1 MLRLIKK
8 TIQRLITQKIV
19 WRTTFWIWGLM
30 LSTIMVFVIYTI
42 PFQKETLIDR
52 MENESVEIANS
63 ILHANSSSLITE
75 DYGTVVD
82 HCTQLVSDSKAILY
96 VVVTRNDGYSLVHT
110 KTKWYESRNDKNWLP
125 NRSET
130 DGKIIWSNL
139 TNSEVF
145 QKSYKVSFSGVDWGW
160 IHIGLSLENYEI
172 SFKKIESNIA
182 WLTLVMSVL
191 GFALA
196 LMFAKK
202 LTKPMRILDRTT
214 KMIAEGNL
222 SAKAVINTGDELQS
236 LAVSF
241 NKMTD
246 SLRIARD
253 ELELR
258 VQERT
263 AALAETNEIMV
274 NEISERRKMEDSL
287 QRYAFR
293 LEGLQD
299 IYRGIITAKTTKEIA
314 FETITKLQTQ
324 IGDFTEASLNLYDF
338 DKKIALIHQ
347 FRRNGSHVEHE
358 SLEIPVPEFS
368 TDDLNQPDLVI
379 CNNLEEKK
387 DSLDKE
393 NELLYSGIK
402 SYLRSALSFQGE
414 LIGELI
420 FRSPNYDQF
429 SPEDGSVVREITN
442 QLSVAIVQSKLQ
454 DNLRLH
460 AQTLQTSLE
469 EKDILL
475 KEIHHRVKNNL
486 QIISSLLFL
495 QSCKIKD
502 EENLYIFQ
510 ESQNRIKSMAL
521 VHEKLYQ
528 SKELSRI
535 NFSEYIINLAQFI
548 YQTYKNQSANIEF
561 SYKLDDVFMPIDDA
575 VPLGLILNEL
585 LTNSIKY
592 AFRDFKPDSDKKKI
606 IEIRLKKEFDQLLF
620 EVSDN
625 GIGLPKDFDIQKSES
640 LGLKLV
646 NNLTQQVRG
655 ELRTSTD
662 SGAVFTILMK
672 QNNGGLNYG

>member
-1 MLRLIKK
+1 MMIIFIKK
-8 TIQRLITQKIV
+8 TFLRLVAQKIV
-19 WRTTFWIWGLM
+19 WRTTIWIWGLM
-30 LSTIMVFVIYTI
+30 LFTILIFVLYTI

-52 MENESVEIANS
+52 MENESVDIGNS
-63 ILHANSSSLITE
+63 ILHANNSALITE

-82 HCTQLVSDSKAILY
+82 HCTQLVNDSRSILY
-96 VVVTRNDGYSLVHT
+96 VVVTRNDGYSIVHT
-110 KTKWYESRNDKNWLP
+110 KNKWYETRNDLSWLP
-125 NRSET
+125 DTT
-130 DGKIIWSNL
+130 DNKGKIIWSNL
-139 TNSEVF
+139 IKGEVF
-145 QKSYKVSFSGVDWGW
+145 QKSYKVSFSGVVWGW
-160 IHIGLSLENYEI
+160 IHIGLSLDNYDK
-172 SFKKIESNIA
+172 SLSKIEINIT
-182 WLTLVMSVL
+182 WLTMVMAVL
-191 GFALA
+191 GFVFSL
-196 LMFAKK
+196 LFAKK

-214 KMIAEGNL
+214 KLIAGGNL
-222 SAKAVINTGDELQS
+222 SAKANINTGDELQS

-263 AALAETNEIMV
+263 SALAETNEIMV

-299 IYRGIITAKTTKEIA
+299 IYRGIITAKTAKEIA
-314 FETITKLQTQ
+314 FETISKLQTQ
-324 IGDFTEASLNLYDF
+324 IADFTEASLNLFDF
-338 DKKIALIHQ
+338 ASKTAVIHQ
-347 FRRNGSHVEHE
+347 FRQNGSHVEQE
-358 SLEIPVPEFS
+358 SIEFPIPEF
-368 TDDLNQPDLVI
+368 TEEDLHQPDLVI
-379 CNNLEEKK
+379 CNNLEEKNNLQERE
-387 DSLDKE
+387 S
-393 NELLYSGIK
+393 ELLYSGIK
-402 SYLRSALSFQGE
+402 SYLRSTLSFQGE

-420 FRSPNYDQF
+420 FRSPNRDQF
-429 SPEDGSVVREITN
+429 SQEDGSVVREISN
-442 QLSVAIVQSKLQ
+442 QLSVAIASSKLQ

-502 EENLYIFQ
+502 EENLSIFQ

-535 NFSEYIINLAQFI
+535 NFSEYINNLAQFI

-561 SYKLDDVFMPIDDA
+561 DYQLDDVFMSIDDA

-592 AFRDFKPDSDKKKI
+592 AFRHLKPESEQKKI
-606 IEIRLKKEFDQLLF
+606 IQIRLKKDFDQLLF

-655 ELRTSTD
+655 ELTTSTN

-672 QNNGGLNYG
+672 HNFGG